1 MATGTTI
8 SATISAT
15 TMSADIQIDMPP
27 NTLHPVTLIKC
38 EKYINTMFKLTLIP
52 VIQHKNKAIKWT
64 VFVLTN
70 AILFSSTFSLLFY
83 PSYYPTQ
90 GVVWTFD
97 LVLGCIVYN
106 YLFYL
111 HTKWAVAGCFEGI
124 EVTKSV
130 NAVSMT
136 FYWLYMLYWLYF
148 AVIQF
153 NTHNDNNVLIQFGN
167 ILMSASWYLFFSTIS
182 AAYYF
187 ICVKLSQRAKS
198 IKKWLIVLR
207 EDRPLIDD
215 FYKQYDEHYM
225 STLHLSNHWNLLI
238 LIGILLQSCHIPID
252 LLSVIYNKFYYD
264 IFGAVVKTLS
274 LMWYLLRICDLNE
287 FENTLIAWLYEY
299 RLYDHDTLKDIKIYA
314 SYRPLGLDF
323 YGIKVN
329 RSFLVKIG
337 LLVLNLALPTIY
349 AIVSSKLF

>member
-1 MATGTTI
+1 MATVVVT
-8 SATISAT
+8 
-15 TMSADIQIDMPP
+15 DIQIDMPP
-27 NTLHPVTLIKC
+27 NTLNILPSVKC
-38 EKYINTMFKLTLIP
+38 EKYIDNMYKFTLIP
-52 VIQHKNKAIKWT
+52 FLLHKYKGIK
-64 VFVLTN
+64 F
-70 AILFSSTFSLLFY
+70 AGIILINIILVGSTFSLLFY

-90 GVVWTFD
+90 GIVWTFD

-106 YLFYL
+106 YLLYL
-111 HTKWAVAGCFEGI
+111 HTKWEIASCFEGI
-124 EVTKSV
+124 HVTQKV
-130 NAVSMT
+130 NTVSMT
-136 FYWLYMLYWLYF
+136 FYWLYMFYWLYF

-153 NTHNDNNVLIQFGN
+153 NTHNDNSVLIQFGN
-167 ILMSASWYLFFSTIS
+167 ILMLTSWYLFFSTIS
-182 AAYYF
+182 ASYYF
-187 ICVKLSQRAKS
+187 ICIKLSQRAKS
-198 IKKWLIVLR
+198 IKKWLITLK
-207 EDRPLIDD
+207 EERPSIED

-287 FENTLIAWLYEY
+287 FENTLIAWLYEH